1 MQNQPLFMKT
11 LAYQFFLLSF
21 LFCNS
26 SNLLAQTT
34 IKGTILD
41 ANKAPLEFASVSLND
56 TTANQFIDGT
66 ITDQSGQF
74 SLSTKKE
81 GDFQVSIQ
89 FLGYETQYIS
99 IFSNQ
104 ENNLGKLQLIES
116 AADLGVTI
124 TVTAEKPVIERVEDR
139 LIFNIASSPLKSG
152 YGGMEVLQRTPNIF
166 IDNDDNIL
174 TRNGAPQ
181 VMVNGR
187 LLNLTGENLMA
198 YIQNLQSDNIK
209 SIEVQTNPASNS
221 DASNLGGIINIIL
234 KKKPVGYNG
243 NLRAAYNTPG
253 DNLYEAST
261 GLNVNY
267 GAERWNIYGSYNYIK
282 RDMDIAIVTDIF
294 YNDTENYLKT
304 DIAHNFKGVRQN
316 YQLGFVTEPWK
327 NHEIGAEFF
336 GMADKSIRA
345 NDSDVSLTNKTDT
358 IDFGTFDSESNW
370 SADVNSSVL
379 NYTWHFDTL
388 KSTLRFLADRTTHKN
403 GDINDVV
410 SNYEL
415 GELTDIK
422 DRNNFDNQTSVLTF
436 QSDFIKNLQSGYKI
450 ELGAKMTGTKRE
462 NSLFAEDFIN
472 GEWIENNRSSQL
484 NYDETINA
492 GYANL
497 SKKFKAK
504 HFLKAGLRVE
514 NTDLYRLDLLL
525 QDTLS
530 RNYIDWFPS
539 FFYSYDLPNGG
550 SLSAN
555 YSRRVRRPSFRDL
568 NSIIQKINDFRYLI
582 GNPDLQPEYIDQYEV
597 TFQKKKH
604 TLSAYYNIYN
614 NAMNGVYYLEDGIAF
629 YQRQNNGFQTQYGL
643 EYNISGDVT
652 SWLSFR
658 QNVRLYHRKFTNE
671 EGVDMFQKT
680 TYDLQFSS
688 NIKIDET
695 TGIDISARYWSPR
708 ADAFYESIPFYWVEF
723 FVKKSFFDKKL
734 DCRIYFND
742 PLNLASSGNDR
753 VFPEITTTLRR
764 KYRSRT
770 IRFWVRY
777 NFATKTK
784 ASSRKN
790 KSDRAGRSRL

>member
-1 MQNQPLFMKT
+1 MNTFQ
-11 LAYQFFLLSF
+11 YQIGLLFFLL
-21 LFCNS
+21 
-26 SNLLAQTT
+26 LAQLNLIGQTT
-34 IKGTILD
+34 VNGIVLD
-41 ANKAPLEFASVSLND
+41 ADNMPLEFASISLKN
-56 TTANQFIDGT
+56 TTANKFIDGT
-66 ITDQSGQF
+66 ITDQTGKF
-74 SLSTKKE
+74 ALSTNE
-81 GDFQVSIQ
+81 SGEFQLSIQ
-89 FLGYETQYIS
+89 FLGYETQLIS
-99 IFSNQ
+99 ITTNQ
-104 ENNLGKLQLIES
+104 ENNLGEIKLLES

-139 LIFNIASSPLKSG
+139 LVFNIASSPLKSG
-152 YGGMEVLQRTPNIF
+152 YDGMEILQRTPNIF

-174 TRNGAPQ
+174 TRNGAPM
-181 VMVNGR
+181 VLVNGR
-187 LLNLTGENLMA
+187 PLNLTGENLMA

-209 SIEVQTNPASNS
+209 SIEVQTNPAAHV
-221 DASNLGGIINIIL
+221 DAANLGGVLNIIL
-234 KKKPVGYNG
+234 KKKPIGLNG
-243 NLRAAYNTPG
+243 NVRASYNTPG

-261 GLNVNY
+261 GANVNY
-267 GAERWNIYGSYNYIK
+267 GGNLWNVYGSYNYIK

-304 DIAHNFKGVRQN
+304 DIDHNFKGDRQN

-336 GMADKSIRA
+336 GMADIS
-345 NDSDVSLTNKTDT
+345 NSTDDSDISLTNKGDT
-358 IDFGTFDSESNW
+358 IDFGTFNSKNDRKNN
-370 SADVNSSVL
+370 VNSGVL

-388 KSTLRFLADRTTHKN
+388 KSNVKFLVDRTTHE
-403 GDINDVV
+403 NDDVNNV
-410 SNYEL
+410 ISAYQL
-415 GELTDIK
+415 GELTDIQ
-422 DRNNFDNQTSVLTF
+422 DRNNFNNQTNVLTF
-436 QSDFIKNLQSGYKI
+436 QSDLVKNLKSGVKI
-450 ELGAKMTGTKRE
+450 ELGGKMTETNRK
-462 NSLFAEDFIN
+462 NSLFAEDFTN

-484 NYDETINA
+484 NYDEIIKA

-497 SKKFKAK
+497 SKKFNSK
-504 HFLKAGLRVE
+504 HYVKAGIRME
-514 NTDLYRLDLLL
+514 NTELYRLELLL

-530 RNYIDWFPS
+530 RNYTNWFPS
-539 FFYSYDLPNGG
+539 FFYSYDLQNGG

-568 NSIIQKINDFRYLI
+568 NSIIRKINDFRYMI

-629 YQRQNNGFQTQYGL
+629 YQRQNTGVQTQYGL

-652 SWLSFR
+652 DWLSFR
-658 QNVRLYHRKFTNE
+658 QNVRLYHRKFTNA
-671 EGVDMFQKT
+671 EGIDMFQQT

-695 TGIDISARYWSPR
+695 TGIDISARYWSKR
-708 ADAFYESIPFYWVEF
+708 ADAFYEAIPFYWVEF

-764 KYRSRT
+764 KFRSRT
-770 IRFWVRY
+770 IRLWARY